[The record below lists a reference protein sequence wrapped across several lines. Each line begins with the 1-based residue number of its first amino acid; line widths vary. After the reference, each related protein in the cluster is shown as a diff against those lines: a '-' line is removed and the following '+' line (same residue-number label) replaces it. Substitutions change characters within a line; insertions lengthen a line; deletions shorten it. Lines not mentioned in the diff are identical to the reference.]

1 MRSRSGKVTAMN
13 KKNRHPADGKKPI
26 TIFGPDFPFGFD
38 DWLEHP
44 AGLGSIPADRHGEE
58 VAIVG
63 AGIAGLVA
71 AYELMKL
78 GLKPVVYEASK
89 MGGRLRSQAFN
100 GTDGVIAELGGMR
113 FPVSSTAFY
122 HYVDKLGLE
131 TKPFPNPL
139 TPASGSTVIDL
150 EGQTY
155 YAEKVSDLPKLFHEV
170 ADAWADA
177 LESGAQFADIQQAIR
192 DRDVPRLKALWNKL
206 VPLWD
211 DRTFYDFVA
220 TSRSFAQ
227 LSFQHREVFGQVGF
241 GTGGW
246 DSDFPNSM
254 LEIFRVVMTNCDDHQ
269 HLIVGGVE
277 QVPQGIWRH
286 VPERC
291 AHWPEGTSLSALH
304 GGAPRT
310 GVKRIARAADGRLA
324 VTDNWGD
331 TRHYGAVLAT
341 CQSWLLTTQI
351 DCEESLFSQKMW
363 MALDRTRYMQSSK
376 TFVMVDRPFW
386 KDKDP
391 QTGRDLMSMTLTD
404 RLTRG
409 TYLFDNGDDKPG
421 VICLSYAWMS
431 DALKML
437 PHPVEKRVQ
446 LALDALKKI
455 YPKTD
460 IAGHIIGDP
469 ITISW
474 EADPHFLGAFKG
486 ALPGHYRY
494 NQRMYAHFMQQD
506 MPMEQRGMFIAGDD
520 VSWTPAWVEGAVQTS
535 LNAVWG
541 IMNHFGGQTHP
552 DNPGPGDVFDEIG
565 PIALAD

>member
-1 MRSRSGKVTAMN
+1 MN

-26 TIFGPDFPFGFD
+26 TIFGPDFPFAFD

-44 AGLGSIPADRHGEE
+44 AGLGSIPAERHGEE

-89 MGGRLRSQAFN
+89 LNGRLRSQAFN
-100 GTDGVIAELGGMR
+100 GTDGIVAELGGMR

-155 YAEKVSDLPKLFHEV
+155 YAEKPTDLPQLFHEV

-192 DRDVPRLKALWNKL
+192 DRDVPRLKELWNKL

-220 TSRSFAQ
+220 TSRSFAK

-269 HLIVGGVE
+269 HLVVGGVE

-291 AHWPEGTSLSALH
+291 VHWPEGTSLSTLH

-331 TRHYGAVLAT
+331 TRHYSAVLAT
-341 CQSWLLTTQI
+341 CQTWLLTTQI

-391 QTGRDLMSMTLTD
+391 VTGRDSVSMTLTD
-404 RLTRG
+404 RMSRG
-409 TYLFDNGDDKPG
+409 TYLLDQGEGKPG
-421 VICLSYAWMS
+421 LICLSYTWS
-431 DALKML
+431 DDSLKL
-437 PHPVEKRVQ
+437 
-446 LALDALKKI
+446 LALDATERMNIMLRSLEEI
-455 YPKTD
+455 YPGVD
-460 IAGHIIGDP
+460 FRSHIISSP
-469 ITISW
+469 VTLSW
-474 EADPHFLGAFKG
+474 ETERDFMGAFK
-486 ALPGHYRY
+486 ANLPGHYRY
-494 NQRMYAHFMQQD
+494 QERLFSHFVQND
-506 MPMEQRGMFIAGDD
+506 LEPRHRGIFLAGDD
-520 VSWTPAWVEGAVQTS
+520 VSWTAGWAEGAIQTAI
-535 LNAVWG
+535 NAVWG
-541 IMNHFGGQTHP
+541 VVNHLGGAAP
-552 DNPGPGDVFDEIG
+552 AENPGPGDVFEELA
-565 PIALAD
+565 PIRLGD

>member
-1 MRSRSGKVTAMN
+1 MAQI
-13 KKNRHPADGKKPI
+13 NRHPVSQEPPI
-26 TIFGPDFPFGFD
+26 TVFGPDFPFGFD
-38 DWLEHP
+38 HWLEHP
-44 AGLGSIPADRHGEE
+44 AGLGSIPPERYGEE

-63 AGIAGLVA
+63 GGIAGLVA

-78 GLKPVVYEASK
+78 GLRPVVYEASRL
-89 MGGRLRSQAFN
+89 GGRLRSQEFEGAE
-100 GTDGVIAELGGMR
+100 GIVAELGGMR
-113 FPVSSTAFY
+113 FPVSSTAFF

-131 TKPFPNPL
+131 TRPFPNPL
-139 TPASGSTVIDL
+139 TGASGSTVIDL

-155 YAEKVSDLPKLFHEV
+155 YAERAQDLPAIFSEV

-177 LESGAQFADIQQAIR
+177 LDERAHFKHIQQAIR
-192 DRDVPRLKALWNKL
+192 QRDVVTLKHLWNQL

-220 TSRSFAQ
+220 TSRSFAK
-227 LSFQHREVFGQVGF
+227 LTFQHREIFGQVGF

-254 LEIFRVVMTNCDDHQ
+254 LEILRVVMTNCDDNQ
-269 HLIVGGVE
+269 HLVVGGVE
-277 QVPQGIWRH
+277 QVPLRLWRH
-286 VPERC
+286 APDRC
-291 AHWPEGTSLSALH
+291 AHWPAGTSLSSLH
-304 GGAPRT
+304 SGATRA
-310 GVKRIARAADGRLA
+310 GVQRIAREGESAFRITDTWGHERL
-324 VTDNWGD
+324 
-331 TRHYGAVLAT
+331 YPAVLVT
-341 CQSWLLTTQI
+341 CQSWLMTTQI
-351 DCEESLFSQKMW
+351 DCDESLFSQKMW

-391 QTGRDLMSMTLTD
+391 ETGRDVMSMTLTD

-409 TYLFDNGDDKPG
+409 TYLFDNGEGKPG
-421 VICLSYAWMS
+421 VICLSYSWMS

-437 PHPVEKRVQ
+437 PYPVEKRVK
-446 LALDALKKI
+446 LSLEALKKI
-455 YPKTD
+455 YPKVD

-469 ITISW
+469 ITVSW

-494 NQRMYAHFMQQD
+494 NQRMYAHFIQKD
-506 MPMEQRGMFIAGDD
+506 MPKEQRGIFIAGDD

-541 IMNHFGGQTHP
+541 ILTHFGGRCST
-552 DNPGPGDVFDEIG
+552 DNPGPGDVFDELG
-565 PIALAD
+565 PIALPE

>member
-1 MRSRSGKVTAMN
+1 MN
-13 KKNRHPADGKKPI
+13 THNRHPADGKAPI
-26 TIFGPDFPFGFD
+26 TIFGPDFPFPFD

-44 AGLGSIPADRHGEE
+44 AGLGSIPAAQHGQE

-89 MGGRLRSQAFN
+89 LGGRLRSQAFN
-100 GTDGVIAELGGMR
+100 GTDGIVAELGGMR

-131 TKPFPNPL
+131 TRPFPNPL

-150 EGQTY
+150 EGQTF
-155 YAEKVSDLPKLFHEV
+155 YAQSAADLPRLFHEV
-170 ADAWADA
+170 AEAWADA
-177 LESGAQFADIQQAIR
+177 LEERADFGDIQQAIR
-192 DRDVPRLKALWNKL
+192 DRDVPRLKALWDRL

-220 TSRSFAQ
+220 TSKSFAK
-227 LSFQHREVFGQVGF
+227 LSFLHREVFGQVGF

-269 HLIVGGVE
+269 HLVVGGVE
-277 QVPQGIWRH
+277 QVPQGLWRH
-286 VPERC
+286 APERC
-291 AHWPEGTSLSALH
+291 AHWPAGTSLSGLH
-304 GGAPRT
+304 GGAPRS
-310 GVKRIARAADGRLA
+310 GVKRIARAADGQLA
-324 VTDNWGD
+324 VTDSWGD
-331 TRHYGAVLAT
+331 ARHYAAVLIT

-351 DCEESLFSQKMW
+351 DCEESLFSQKLW
-363 MALDRTRYMQSSK
+363 MALDRTRYMQAAK

-386 KDKDP
+386 KDKDAE
-391 QTGRDLMSMTLTD
+391 TGRDLMSMTLTD

-437 PHPVEKRVQ
+437 PHPTEKRVQ

-455 YPKTD
+455 YPRTD

-469 ITISW
+469 ISISW
-474 EADPHFLGAFKG
+474 EADPFFLGAFKG

-494 NQRMYAHFMQQD
+494 NQRMYAHFMQAD
-506 MPMEQRGMFIAGDD
+506 LPAEQRGIFLAGDD

-541 IMNHFGGQTHP
+541 ILTHFGGHTHAA
-552 DNPGPGDVFDEIG
+552 NPGPGDVFHKIG
-565 PIALAD
+565 PIALPD

>member
-1 MRSRSGKVTAMN
+1 MKP
-13 KKNRHPADGKKPI
+13 NRHPNDGQKPI
-26 TIFGPDFPFGFD
+26 TAFGPDFPFAFD

-44 AGLGSIPADRHGEE
+44 AGLGTIPAERLGQE

-89 MGGRLRSQAFN
+89 LGGRLRSQAFN
-100 GTDGVIAELGGMR
+100 GTDSIVAELGGMR

-131 TKPFPNPL
+131 TRPFPNPL
-139 TPASGSTVIDL
+139 SSASNSTVIDL
-150 EGQTY
+150 EGQTW
-155 YAEKVSDLPKLFHEV
+155 YAESVADLPRLFHEV
-170 ADAWADA
+170 AEAWADA
-177 LESGAQFADIQQAIR
+177 LEDGARFSEIQQAIR
-192 DRDVPRLKALWNKL
+192 DRDVPRLKSLWDTL

-220 TSRSFAQ
+220 SSKAFAK
-227 LSFQHREVFGQVGF
+227 LSFLHREVFGQVGF

-269 HLIVGGVE
+269 HLVVGGVE

-286 VPERC
+286 VPTRC
-291 AHWPEGTSLSALH
+291 AHWPEGTSLKKLH
-304 GGAPRT
+304 GGAPRS
-310 GVKRIARAADGRLA
+310 GVKRIARAADGNLA

-331 TRHYGAVLAT
+331 TRTYAAVLVT

-351 DCEESLFSQKMW
+351 DCEEALFSQKMW

-391 QTGRDLMSMTLTD
+391 ETGRDLLSMTLTD

-474 EADPHFLGAFKG
+474 EADPYFLGAFKG

-494 NQRMYAHFMQQD
+494 NQRMYAHFMQHD
-506 MPMEQRGMFIAGDD
+506 MPAEQRGMFLAGDD

-541 IMNHFGGQTHP
+541 ILHHFGGVTHP
-552 DNPGPGDVFDEIG
+552 DNPGPGDLFPSIG
-565 PIALAD
+565 PVALPD